1 MSRFSYTPDL
11 QSLTPGMMSS
21 LISHHKQKKSN
32 TLYLNP
38 LFTTSAAGDNELQV
52 TNALIAKIQQ
62 QPLTTAAEEDLDY
75 FVQ

>member
-1 MSRFSYTPDL
+1 
-11 QSLTPGMMSS
+11 MMSS

-38 LFTTSAAGDNELQV
+38 QFTTSAAGDNELQV
-52 TNALIAKIQQ
+52 TNTLIAKIQQ
-62 QPLTTAAEEDLDY
+62 QPLSTAAEEDLDY